1 MNDHE
6 KAARY
11 ADLHEHRLQL
21 LGEIAEAQAEA
32 IRVQGEMIEILDE
45 MGTVGKDRVFQLLEA
60 K

>member
-1 MNDHE
+1 MNEHE

-21 LGEIAEAQAEA
+21 LGEIAEAQEEV
-32 IRVQGEMIEILDE
+32 IRVQGEMSEILDE
-45 MGTVGKDRVFQLLEA
+45 MGTVGKDRGFQLLEA

>member
-11 ADLHEHRLQL
+11 ADLYEHRKQL
-21 LGEIAEAQAEA
+21 LGEITEAQAEVG
-32 IRVQGEMIEILDE
+32 RVDGEMHDLFWS
-45 MGTVGKDRVFQLLEA
+45 MGTVGKDLVFQLLEA

>member
-11 ADLHEHRLQL
+11 TDLYEHRKQL
-21 LGEIAEAQAEA
+21 LGEINAAHCELM
-32 IRVQGEMIEILDE
+32 RVEREMTEIFGEM
-45 MGTVGKDRVFQLLEA
+45 GPVGKGRVFELLEA

>member
-21 LGEIAEAQAEA
+21 LGEIAEAQAEVA
-32 IRVQGEMIEILDE
+32 KVQDEMTEIFCS
-45 MGTVGKDRVFQLLEA
+45 MGTVGKMKAFQLLEA

>member
-11 ADLHEHRLQL
+11 ADLHEHRKQL
-21 LGEIAEAQAEA
+21 LGEIAEAQCELM
-32 IRVQGEMIEILDE
+32 RVQDEMIEILGE
-45 MGTVGKDRVFQLLEA
+45 MGTVGKDRIFQLLEA

>member
-21 LGEIAEAQAEA
+21 IGEITGSQAEVD
-32 IRVQGEMIEILDE
+32 RLDGEMHDLFLS
-45 MGTVGKDRVFQLLEA
+45 MGTAGKDRVFQLLEA

>member
-6 KAARY
+6 KSSRY

-21 LGEIAEAQAEA
+21 LGELAEAKAEVG
-32 IRVQGEMIEILDE
+32 RVEEE
-45 MGTVGKDRVFQLLEA
+45 MGEWFLEMGPVGKARVFELLEA

>member
-11 ADLHEHRLQL
+11 TDLHEHRLQL
-21 LGEIAEAQAEA
+21 LGEIAEAKAELV
-32 IRVQGEMIEILDE
+32 RVEGEMEELFWD
-45 MGTVGKDRVFQLLEA
+45 MGTVGKCRIFQLLEV